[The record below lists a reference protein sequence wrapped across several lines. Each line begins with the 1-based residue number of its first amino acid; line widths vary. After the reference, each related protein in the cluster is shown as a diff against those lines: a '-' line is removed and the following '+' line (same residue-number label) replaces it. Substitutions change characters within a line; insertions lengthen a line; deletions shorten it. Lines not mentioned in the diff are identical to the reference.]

1 MQSCIRF
8 SFGSSIVFLRDQ
20 KVDRVEIALEAKAH
34 ERLDAGQTRVG
45 DLAEV
50 LALRHVGQMHLDCRN
65 GDGLQRVQ
73 NGDARVRVGGGID
86 DDAVVN
92 AVGGLDL
99 VDQRT
104 LVVGLEDFALRASR
118 AAGVLAEADKG
129 VIVLR
134 TVDGRARAGR
144 AD

>member
-1 MQSCIRF
+1 MNVLTQARR
-8 SFGSSIVFLRDQ
+8 G
-20 KVDRVEIALEAKAH
+20 
-34 ERLDAGQTRVG
+34 VG

-50 LALRHVGQMHLDCRN
+50 LALRHVGQMHLDRRN

-73 NGDARVRVGGGID
+73 NGDARVCVGGGID
-86 DDAVVN
+86 DDAVVD

-118 AAGVLAEADKG
+118 AAGV
-129 VIVLR
+129 
-134 TVDGRARAGR
+134 AGR
-144 AD
+144 KRTRAS